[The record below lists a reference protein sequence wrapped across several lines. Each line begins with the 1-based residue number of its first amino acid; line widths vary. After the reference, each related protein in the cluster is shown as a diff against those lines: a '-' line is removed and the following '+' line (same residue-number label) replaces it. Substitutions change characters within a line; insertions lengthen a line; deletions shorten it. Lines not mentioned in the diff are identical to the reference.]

1 MVIQA
6 NLLGDT
12 EMVRSR
18 IRAYKAAG
26 VTTLRVAPEGRDLAQ
41 KLTTLGRVMELVR
54 AVNSEG

>member
-1 MVIQA
+1 
-6 NLLGDT
+6 
-12 EMVRSR
+12 MVRNR